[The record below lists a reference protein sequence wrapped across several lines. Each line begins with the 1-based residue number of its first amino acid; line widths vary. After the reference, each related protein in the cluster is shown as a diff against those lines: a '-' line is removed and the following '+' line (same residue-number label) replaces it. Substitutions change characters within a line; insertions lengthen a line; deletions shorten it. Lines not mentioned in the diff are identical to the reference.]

1 MWNFMKRSLCA
12 ILVFQLLSINAIYA
26 REIKAGTGIYLE
38 PNEEVTSKKIK
49 KGAKVDMFVS
59 RDVMDGNNVFIPR
72 GATAYLTAKEVK
84 KATFFGI
91 GGKMTLSGGQVF
103 DINDQPH
110 SIKYYNKYEG
120 EDREWATALGIV
132 GCVFW
137 FLLPFA
143 FVKGEEAELHAG
155 QEVVTTLGEN
165 VEL

>member
-1 MWNFMKRSLCA
+1 
-12 ILVFQLLSINAIYA
+12 
-26 REIKAGTGIYLE
+26 
-38 PNEEVTSKKIK
+38 
-49 KGAKVDMFVS
+49 MFVS

-165 VEL
+165 VELQFLYKQLYFVKFCKKLDYIKKITYNKNVKLNK